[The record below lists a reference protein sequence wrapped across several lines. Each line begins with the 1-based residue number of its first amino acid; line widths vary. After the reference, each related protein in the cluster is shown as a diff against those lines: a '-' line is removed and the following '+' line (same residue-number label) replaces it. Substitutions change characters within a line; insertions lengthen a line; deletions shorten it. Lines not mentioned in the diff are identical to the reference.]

1 MNIKNIKKRMAAGL
15 AALLVFGATSKAVV
29 QADTSV
35 VDPSE
40 TAICIS
46 PGEYEG
52 KPGKRASAECVEK
65 AGVTGTGY
73 KLYSDGSLGEFEIN
87 RKIVDKVEE
96 YIRAN
101 NRFIKVIR
109 FDRKDKSEDLGAAG
123 RRAASTNADLYIGL
137 HTNSDGKSIGTAT
150 GFELFTPQNREIRRN
165 GKYFCTVKYQDV
177 SERIASS
184 IINSMNMD
192 NAGMKL
198 HGNGGLHRNS
208 TGYDEINTSSEIMPS
223 LISEFGFALSNPE
236 DLKKLTSSEY
246 INAISME
253 FAKGLVNEIVKAEY
267 QNDQE
272 IEKEK
277 KAKKEESSVEKEEK
291 SVTEVPEEKPV
302 EEVKPEEEI
311 KDIPI
316 IDESLEEVPEDAEH
330 IDEEGLKS
338 GRMNVYVEGKEY
350 DVELDTEKDSDT
362 AVTEYNN
369 TVNDLIDKYNI
380 DVEGDGINE

>member
-15 AALLVFGATSKAVV
+15 AALLVFGVTSKAIV

-35 VDPSE
+35 VDPTE

-46 PGEYEG
+46 PGEYQG

-65 AGVTGTGY
+65 AGVSGY
-73 KLYSDGSLGEFEIN
+73 NLYSDGSLSEYEIN
-87 RKIVDKVEE
+87 KRIVNKVEE
-96 YIRAN
+96 YIKAN

-123 RRAASTNADLYIGL
+123 RRAASTNADVYIGA

-150 GFELFTPQNREIRRN
+150 GFELFTPQNKEIRRG
-165 GKYFCTVKYQDV
+165 GKYYCTVKYQDI
-177 SERIASS
+177 SERIAAS
-184 IINSMNMD
+184 IVSQMNME

-198 HGNGGLHRNS
+198 HGSNGLHKNS
-208 TGYDEINTSSEIMPS
+208 TGYDEINTSSEVMPS
-223 LISEFGFALSNPE
+223 FISEFGFALSNPE
-236 DLKKLTSSEY
+236 DLKKLTSPEY

-253 FAKGLVNEIVKAEY
+253 FAKAIVNEIVKPEY

-277 KAKKEESSVEKEEK
+277 QAKKEESSAEKEEK
-291 SVTEVPEEKPV
+291 AITEVPEEKPV
-302 EEVKPEEEI
+302 EEVKPEEEV
-311 KDIPI
+311 KDIPVI
-316 IDESLEEVPEDAEH
+316 EETPENAEH
-330 IDEEGLKS
+330 IDKDGLKS
-338 GRMNVYVEGKEY
+338 GRMNIYVEGKEY

-362 AVTEYNN
+362 AVTEYND
-369 TVNDLIDKYNI
+369 TVNNLIDKYNI
-380 DVEGDGINE
+380 EIEGENADE

>member
-15 AALLVFGATSKAVV
+15 AALLVFGVTSKTIV

-35 VDPSE
+35 VDPTE
-40 TAICIS
+40 TAVCIS

-65 AGVTGTGY
+65 AGVTGY

-96 YIRAN
+96 YIKAN

-165 GKYFCTVKYQDV
+165 GKYFCTVKYQDI

-184 IINSMNMD
+184 IVNSMNMD
-192 NAGMKL
+192 NAGIKL
-198 HGNGGLHRNS
+198 HGSGGLHRNS

-277 KAKKEESSVEKEEK
+277 KAKKEESSAEKEEK
-291 SVTEVPEEKPV
+291 VITEVPEEKPV
-302 EEVKPEEEI
+302 EENKPEEEI
-311 KDIPI
+311 KDIPV
-316 IDESLEEVPEDAEH
+316 IDESLEKTPEDTEH
-330 IDEEGLKS
+330 IDEDGLKS

-369 TVNDLIDKYNI
+369 TVNNLIDKYNI
-380 DVEGDGINE
+380 DVEGEGINE

>member
-15 AALLVFGATSKAVV
+15 AALLVFGVTSKAIV

-65 AGVTGTGY
+65 AGVTGY
-73 KLYSDGSLGEFEIN
+73 KLYSDGSLGEYEIN
-87 RKIVDKVEE
+87 RKIVDKIEE
-96 YIRAN
+96 YIKAN
-101 NRFIKVIR
+101 NRFVKVIR

-123 RRAASTNADLYIGL
+123 RRAASTNADLDVGV
-137 HTNSDGKSIGTAT
+137 HTNSDGKSIGTAS
-150 GFELFTPQNREIRRN
+150 GFEVFTPKNREIRRN
-165 GKYFCTVKYQDV
+165 GSYYCTVRYQEI
-177 SERIASS
+177 SEKIAQA
-184 IINSMNMD
+184 IVKNMNME
-192 NAGMKL
+192 NAGL
-198 HGNGGLHRNS
+198 GFHGGSGHHKNS
-208 TGYDEINTSSEIMPS
+208 TGYDEINTASEVMPS
-223 LISEFGFALSNPE
+223 LISEMGFALSNPE

-253 FAKGLVNEIVKAEY
+253 FAKALVKEIVKPEY

-277 KAKKEESSVEKEEK
+277 KAKKEESSTEKEEK
-291 SVTEVPEEKPV
+291 AVTEVPEEKPV

-316 IDESLEEVPEDAEH
+316 IDESLEETPEDTEH
-330 IDEEGLKS
+330 IDEDGLKS

-369 TVNDLIDKYNI
+369 TVNNLIDKYNI

>member
-15 AALLVFGATSKAVV
+15 AALLVFGVTSKAIV

-35 VDPSE
+35 VDPTE

-46 PGEYEG
+46 PGEYQG

-65 AGVTGTGY
+65 AGVSGY
-73 KLYSDGSLGEFEIN
+73 DLYSDGSLSEYEIN
-87 RKIVDKVEE
+87 KRIVDKVEE
-96 YIRAN
+96 YIKAN

-123 RRAASTNADLYIGL
+123 RRAASTNADVYIGA

-150 GFELFTPQNREIRRN
+150 GFELFTPQNREIRR
-165 GKYFCTVKYQDV
+165 GDKYYCTVKYQDI
-177 SERIASS
+177 SERIAAS
-184 IINSMNMD
+184 IVSQMNME

-198 HGNGGLHRNS
+198 HGSNGLHKNS
-208 TGYDEINTSSEIMPS
+208 TGYDEINTSSEVMPS
-223 LISEFGFALSNPE
+223 FISEFGFALSNPE
-236 DLKKLTSSEY
+236 DLKKLTSPEY

-253 FAKGLVNEIVKAEY
+253 FAKAIVNEIVKPEY

-277 KAKKEESSVEKEEK
+277 QAKKEESSAEKEEK
-291 SVTEVPEEKPV
+291 AITEVPEEKPV
-302 EEVKPEEEI
+302 EEVKPEEEV
-311 KDIPI
+311 KDIPVI
-316 IDESLEEVPEDAEH
+316 EETPEDTEH

-338 GRMNVYVEGKEY
+338 GRMNIYVEGKEY

-369 TVNDLIDKYNI
+369 TVNNLIDKYNI
-380 DVEGDGINE
+380 EIEGENADE

>member
-15 AALLVFGATSKAVV
+15 AALLVFGVTSKAIV

-35 VDPSE
+35 VDPTE

-46 PGEYEG
+46 PGEYQG

-65 AGVTGTGY
+65 AGVSGY
-73 KLYSDGSLGEFEIN
+73 DLYSDGSLSECEIN
-87 RKIVDKVEE
+87 KRIVDKVEE
-96 YIRAN
+96 YIKAN

-123 RRAASTNADLYIGL
+123 RRAASTNADVYIGA

-150 GFELFTPQNREIRRN
+150 GFELFTPQNREIRRG
-165 GKYFCTVKYQDV
+165 GKYYCTVKYQDV
-177 SERIASS
+177 SERIAAS
-184 IINSMNMD
+184 IVSQMNME

-198 HGNGGLHRNS
+198 HGSNGLHKNS
-208 TGYDEINTSSEIMPS
+208 TGYDEINTSSEVMPS
-223 LISEFGFALSNPE
+223 FISEFGFALSNPE
-236 DLKKLTSSEY
+236 DLKKLTSPEY

-253 FAKGLVNEIVKAEY
+253 FAKAIVNEIVKPEY

-291 SVTEVPEEKPV
+291 TVTEVPEEKSV

-311 KDIPI
+311 KDIPVI
-316 IDESLEEVPEDAEH
+316 EETPEDIEH

-369 TVNDLIDKYNI
+369 TVNNLIDKYNI
-380 DVEGDGINE
+380 EIEGENADE

>member
-15 AALLVFGATSKAVV
+15 AALLVFGVTSKAIV

-35 VDPSE
+35 VDPTE

-46 PGEYEG
+46 PGEYQG

-65 AGVTGTGY
+65 AGVFGY
-73 KLYSDGSLGEFEIN
+73 DLYSDGSLSEYEIN
-87 RKIVDKVEE
+87 KRIVDKVEE
-96 YIRAN
+96 YIKAN

-123 RRAASTNADLYIGL
+123 RRAASTNADVYIGA

-150 GFELFTPQNREIRRN
+150 GFELFTPQNREIRRG
-165 GKYFCTVKYQDV
+165 GKYYCTVKYQDV
-177 SERIASS
+177 SERIAAS
-184 IINSMNMD
+184 IVSQMNME

-198 HGNGGLHRNS
+198 HGSNGLHKNS
-208 TGYDEINTSSEIMPS
+208 TGYDEINTSSEVMPS
-223 LISEFGFALSNPE
+223 FISEFGFALSNPE
-236 DLKKLTSSEY
+236 DLKKLTSPEY

-253 FAKGLVNEIVKAEY
+253 FAKAIVNEIVKPEY

-277 KAKKEESSVEKEEK
+277 QAKKEESSVEKEEK
-291 SVTEVPEEKPV
+291 TVTEVPEEKPV

-311 KDIPI
+311 KDIPAI
-316 IDESLEEVPEDAEH
+316 EEMPEDTEH
-330 IDEEGLKS
+330 IDEDGLKS

-369 TVNDLIDKYNI
+369 TVNNLIDKYNI
-380 DVEGDGINE
+380 DVEGEDINE

>member
-15 AALLVFGATSKAVV
+15 AALLVFGATSKVVV

-316 IDESLEEVPEDAEH
+316 IDESLEEVPEDTEH

>member
-15 AALLVFGATSKAVV
+15 AALLVFGVTSKAIVK
-29 QADTSV
+29 ADTSV
-35 VDPSE
+35 VDPTE

-46 PGEYEG
+46 PGEYQG

-65 AGVTGTGY
+65 AGVSGY
-73 KLYSDGSLGEFEIN
+73 DLYSDGSLSEFEIN
-87 RKIVDKVEE
+87 KRIVDKVEE
-96 YIRAN
+96 YIKAN

-123 RRAASTNADLYIGL
+123 RRAASTNADVYIGA

-150 GFELFTPQNREIRRN
+150 GFELFTPQNREIRRG
-165 GKYFCTVKYQDV
+165 GKYYCTVKYQDV
-177 SERIASS
+177 SERIAAS
-184 IINSMNMD
+184 IVSQMNME

-198 HGNGGLHRNS
+198 HGSNGLHKNS
-208 TGYDEINTSSEIMPS
+208 TGYDEINTSSEVMPS
-223 LISEFGFALSNPE
+223 FISEFGFALSNPE
-236 DLKKLTSSEY
+236 DLKKLTSPEY

-253 FAKGLVNEIVKAEY
+253 FAKAIVNEIVKPEY

-291 SVTEVPEEKPV
+291 TVTEVPEEKSV

-311 KDIPI
+311 KDIPVI
-316 IDESLEEVPEDAEH
+316 EETPEDAEH

-369 TVNDLIDKYNI
+369 TVNNLIDKYNI
-380 DVEGDGINE
+380 EIEGENADE

>member
-15 AALLVFGATSKAVV
+15 AALLVFGVTSKAIVK
-29 QADTSV
+29 ADTSV
-35 VDPSE
+35 VDPTE

-46 PGEYEG
+46 PGEYQG

-65 AGVTGTGY
+65 AGVSGY
-73 KLYSDGSLGEFEIN
+73 DLYSDGSLSEFEIN
-87 RKIVDKVEE
+87 KRIVDKVEE
-96 YIRAN
+96 YIKAN

-123 RRAASTNADLYIGL
+123 RRAASTNADVYIGA

-150 GFELFTPQNREIRRN
+150 GFELFTPQNREIRRG
-165 GKYFCTVKYQDV
+165 GKYYCTVKYQDV
-177 SERIASS
+177 SERIAAS
-184 IINSMNMD
+184 IVSQMNME
-192 NAGMKL
+192 NAGMKF
-198 HGNGGLHRNS
+198 HGNNGLHKNS
-208 TGYDEINTSSEIMPS
+208 TGYDEINTSSEVMPS
-223 LISEFGFALSNPE
+223 FISEFGFALSNPE
-236 DLKKLTSSEY
+236 DLKKLTSPEY

-253 FAKGLVNEIVKAEY
+253 FAKAIVNEIVKPEY

-291 SVTEVPEEKPV
+291 SVTEVPEEKPI
-302 EEVKPEEEI
+302 EEVKPEEEV
-311 KDIPI
+311 KDIPV
-316 IDESLEEVPEDAEH
+316 IDESLEETPEDTEH
-330 IDEEGLKS
+330 IDKEGLKS
-338 GRMNVYVEGKEY
+338 GRMNVYVEGKSY

-369 TVNDLIDKYNI
+369 TVNNLIDKYNI
-380 DVEGDGINE
+380 DVEGENADE

>member
-15 AALLVFGATSKAVV
+15 AALLVFGVTSKAIV

-35 VDPSE
+35 VDPTA

-46 PGEYEG
+46 PGEYQG

-65 AGVTGTGY
+65 AGVSGY
-73 KLYSDGSLGEFEIN
+73 DLYSDGSLSEYEIN
-87 RKIVDKVEE
+87 KRIVDKVEE
-96 YIRAN
+96 YIKAN

-123 RRAASTNADLYIGL
+123 RRAASTNADVYIGA

-150 GFELFTPQNREIRRN
+150 GFELFTPQNREIRRG
-165 GKYFCTVKYQDV
+165 GKYYCTVKYQDV
-177 SERIASS
+177 SERIAAS
-184 IINSMNMD
+184 IVSQMNME

-198 HGNGGLHRNS
+198 HGSNGLHKNS
-208 TGYDEINTSSEIMPS
+208 TGYDEINTSSEVMPS
-223 LISEFGFALSNPE
+223 FISEFGFALSNPE
-236 DLKKLTSSEY
+236 DLKKLTSPEY

-253 FAKGLVNEIVKAEY
+253 FAKAIVNEIVKPEY

-277 KAKKEESSVEKEEK
+277 QAKKEESSVEKEEK
-291 SVTEVPEEKPV
+291 TVTEVPEEKPV

-311 KDIPI
+311 KDIPAI
-316 IDESLEEVPEDAEH
+316 EEMPEDTEH
-330 IDEEGLKS
+330 IDEDGLKS

-369 TVNDLIDKYNI
+369 TVNNLIDKYNI
-380 DVEGDGINE
+380 EIEGENADE

>member
-15 AALLVFGATSKAVV
+15 AALLVFGVTSKAVV
-29 QADTSV
+29 QADTSA
-35 VDPSE
+35 VDPTE

-46 PGEYEG
+46 PGEYQG

-65 AGVTGTGY
+65 AGVSGY
-73 KLYSDGSLGEFEIN
+73 DLYSDGSLSEFEIN
-87 RKIVDKVEE
+87 KRIVDKVEE
-96 YIRAN
+96 YIKAN

-123 RRAASTNADLYIGL
+123 RKAASTNADVYIGA

-150 GFELFTPQNREIRRN
+150 GFELFTPQNREIRRG
-165 GKYFCTVKYQDV
+165 GKYYCTVKFQDV
-177 SERIASS
+177 SERIAAS
-184 IINSMNMD
+184 IVNQMNME

-198 HGNGGLHRNS
+198 HGSNGLHKNS
-208 TGYDEINTSSEIMPS
+208 TGYDEINTSSEVMPS
-223 LISEFGFALSNPE
+223 FISEFGFALSNPE
-236 DLKKLTSSEY
+236 DLKKLTSPEY

-253 FAKGLVNEIVKAEY
+253 FAKAIVNEIVKPEY

-316 IDESLEEVPEDAEH
+316 IDESLEEVPEDTEH

-369 TVNDLIDKYNI
+369 TVNDLINKYNI

>member
-15 AALLVFGATSKAVV
+15 AALLVFGVTSKAIV

-35 VDPSE
+35 VDPTE

-46 PGEYEG
+46 PGEYQG

-65 AGVTGTGY
+65 AGVSGY
-73 KLYSDGSLGEFEIN
+73 DLYSDGSLSEYEIN
-87 RKIVDKVEE
+87 KRIVDKVEE
-96 YIRAN
+96 YIKAN

-123 RRAASTNADLYIGL
+123 RRAASTNADVYIGA

-150 GFELFTPQNREIRRN
+150 GFELFTPQNREIRR
-165 GKYFCTVKYQDV
+165 GDKYYCTVKYQDI
-177 SERIASS
+177 SERIAAS
-184 IINSMNMD
+184 IVSQMNME

-198 HGNGGLHRNS
+198 HGSNGLHKNS
-208 TGYDEINTSSEIMPS
+208 TGYDEINTSSEVMPS
-223 LISEFGFALSNPE
+223 FISEFGFALSNPE
-236 DLKKLTSSEY
+236 DLKKLTSPEY

-253 FAKGLVNEIVKAEY
+253 FAKAIVNEIVKPEY

-277 KAKKEESSVEKEEK
+277 QAKKEESSAEKEEK
-291 SVTEVPEEKPV
+291 TITEVPEEKPV
-302 EEVKPEEEI
+302 EEVKPEEEV
-311 KDIPI
+311 KDIPVI
-316 IDESLEEVPEDAEH
+316 EETPEDTEH

-338 GRMNVYVEGKEY
+338 GRMNIYVEGKEY

-369 TVNDLIDKYNI
+369 TVNNLIDKYNI
-380 DVEGDGINE
+380 EIEGENADE

>member
-316 IDESLEEVPEDAEH
+316 IDESLEEVPEDTEH

>member
-1 MNIKNIKKRMAAGL
+1 MNIKKIQKRMAAGL
-15 AALLVFGATSKAVV
+15 AALFVFGVTSKAVV
-29 QADTSV
+29 QADSSV
-35 VDPSE
+35 VDPTE
-40 TAICIS
+40 LAICIS

-65 AGVTGTGY
+65 AGVTGY
-73 KLYSDGSLGEFEIN
+73 DLYSDGSLGEYEIN

-96 YIRAN
+96 YIKAN

-123 RRAASTNADLYIGL
+123 RRAASTQADLYIGL

-150 GFELFTPQNREIRRN
+150 GFELFTPTNGEIRRGGN
-165 GKYFCTVKYQDV
+165 YFCTVKYQEN
-177 SERIASS
+177 SEIIASNIVS
-184 IINSMNMD
+184 NMNME

-198 HGNGGLHRNS
+198 HGNKGHHKNS
-208 TGYDEINTSSEIMPS
+208 TGYDEINTACEIMPS
-223 LISEFGFALSNPE
+223 LIAEFGFALSNPE
-236 DLKKLTSSEY
+236 DLAKLTDDLY

-253 FAKGLVNEIVKAEY
+253 FAKALVHEITKSEY

-272 IEKEK
+272 IEQK
-277 KAKKEESSVEKEEK
+277 KDTKKEDSYEEKESDTHVEESPVEK
-291 SVTEVPEEKPV
+291 V
-302 EEVKPEEEI
+302 EEPKEEPEVIENIETVQEEDVK
-311 KDIPI
+311 
-316 IDESLEEVPEDAEH
+316 EH

-350 DVELDTEKDSDT
+350 EVELDTEKDSET

-380 DVEGDGINE
+380 DMEGK

>member
-177 SERIASS
+177 SEKIASS
-184 IINSMNMD
+184 IVNSMNMD

-198 HGNGGLHRNS
+198 HGSGGLHRNS

-236 DLKKLTSSEY
+236 DLNKLTSSEY

-316 IDESLEEVPEDAEH
+316 IDESLEEVPEDTEH

>member
-15 AALLVFGATSKAVV
+15 AALLVFGVTSKAVV
-29 QADTSV
+29 QADASV
-35 VDPSE
+35 ADPSE
-40 TAICIS
+40 ISVCLS
-46 PGEYEG
+46 PGEYPG

-65 AGVTGTGY
+65 AGVSGY
-73 KLYSDGSLGEFEIN
+73 DLYSDGSLSEFEIN
-87 RKIVDKVEE
+87 KRIVDKVEE
-96 YIRAN
+96 YIKAN

-123 RRAASTNADLYIGL
+123 RRAISTNADGYYPI
-137 HTNSDGKSIGTAT
+137 HTNSDGKSVGTAT
-150 GFELFTPQNREIRRN
+150 GTEFFTPANGQIIRN
-165 GKYFCTVKYQDV
+165 GKKYCYV
-177 SERIASS
+177 NFGNESAEFAKA
-184 IINSMNMD
+184 IIESMNME
-192 NAGMKL
+192 NAGMKF
-198 HGNGGLHRNS
+198 HGSNGLSINCNR
-208 TGYDEINTSSEIMPS
+208 YDEINVAAEFMPS
-223 LISEFGFALSNPE
+223 IIIEAGFFSNPE
-236 DLKKLTSSEY
+236 DLRKLTSAEY

-253 FAKGLVNEIVKAEY
+253 IAKGIVKELENPKY

-277 KAKKEESSVEKEEK
+277 KVKKEESSVEKEEK

-316 IDESLEEVPEDAEH
+316 IDESLEEVPEDTEH